1 MSPPPHPS
9 FLILPQAYMSD
20 NNKRTRELIL
30 LKICFWTLSRISLQ
44 SSLVSNCI
52 SLHNILMKK
61 MRSNKRNCMK
71 YIKYKKLWTCG
82 ICQPT
87 VLLYPWPTSTSFF
100 FAIYLHFYTLVL
112 NNQHILEQRGTSIY
126 NLSAFHLHRYGTVL
140 WILIKFILNVL
151 IYSVV
156 VSNCFI

>member
-44 SSLVSNCI
+44 SSLLSNCI

-71 YIKYKKLWTCG
+71 YIKYKNCEHAE
-82 ICQPT
+82 C
-87 VLLYPWPTSTSFF
+87 VNLLFCSIPDPHQHHFSLQFIFIFTPQFLITNIYQNKEAPLYITYPP
-100 FAIYLHFYTLVL
+100 
-112 NNQHILEQRGTSIY
+112 
-126 NLSAFHLHRYGTVL
+126 LHRYGTVL